1 MAQLATLLS
10 RAQNG
15 LTADLVTVEVHLAPG
30 LPGLNIVG
38 LPEAAVR
45 EAKDRVKAA
54 ITTCGYRFPLQRI
67 TCNLAPADLPK
78 EGSRFDLAIALG
90 ILAASGQIPMQ
101 GLAGLEVLGELSLS
115 GELRPVPG
123 VLPAALRCAQAGR
136 GLLLPQANAAE
147 AALAPG
153 ARVYPAQTLAALC
166 AALHQDELQPAA
178 VAPLATAAAAESD
191 LADVRGQAQARRAL
205 EIAAA
210 GGHSLLLVG
219 PPGAGKSMLAR
230 RLPGILPPLT
240 ADEALEVA
248 AVASIALGGFDVGQW
263 GRRPFRAPHHT
274 ASGVALVGGGG
285 QVRPGEIT
293 LAHCGVLFLDELP
306 EFDRRSLEVLREP
319 LESGRITISR
329 AARQA
334 DFPARFQLVA
344 AMNPCPCG
352 WLGDASDK
360 CRCTPDQV
368 LRYRA
373 RISGP
378 LLDRIDLQLF
388 VPRVEAAQLAGKT
401 AAGETSAEVRAR
413 VMAARAVQHARQN
426 GTNAQLEG
434 AELDRHARPDEPGNQ
449 LLQAALARHLL
460 TARSY
465 HRCLRVARTLADLDG
480 HPQPGAA
487 HIAEA
492 LRYRELDRAPP

>member
-1 MAQLATLLS
+1 MAQLAMLLS

-54 ITTCGYRFPLQRI
+54 ITTCGYRFPVQRI

-90 ILAASGQIPMQ
+90 ILVASEQVPAAPLQ
-101 GLAGLEVLGELSLS
+101 AVEVLGELSLS

-123 VLPAALRCAQAGR
+123 VLPAALKATQAGR
-136 GLLLPQANAAE
+136 ALLVPAACADE
-147 AALAPG
+147 AALAPQ
-153 ARVYPAQTLAALC
+153 ARVLPAQTLAALC
-166 AALHQDELQPAA
+166 AALHEGGPAA
-178 VAPLATAAAAESD
+178 IAASAPKAPAVDEPD
-191 LADVRGQAQARRAL
+191 LSDVRGQPQARRAL

-210 GGHSLLLVG
+210 GEHSLLLVG
-219 PPGAGKSMLAR
+219 SPGAGKSMLAR

-240 ADEALEVA
+240 AEDSLEVA
-248 AVASIALGGFDVGQW
+248 AVASIAHGGFDAADW

-285 QVRPGEIT
+285 QPRPGENT
-293 LAHCGVLFLDELP
+293 LAHRGVLFLDELP
-306 EFDRRSLEVLREP
+306 EYERRSLEVLREP
-319 LESGRITISR
+319 LESGRITVSR

-334 DFPARFQLVA
+334 EFPARFQLVA

-352 WLGDASDK
+352 WLGDPSGK

-368 LRYRA
+368 QRYRG

-388 VPRVEAAQLAGKT
+388 VPRVDAAQLADRT
-401 AAGETSAEVRAR
+401 AAAESSATVRERVISAR
-413 VMAARAVQHARQN
+413 SRQLDRQ
-426 GTNAQLEG
+426 GVPNAQLHGKALE
-434 AELDRHARPDEPGNQ
+434 RHAAPDDAAAA
-449 LLQAALARHLL
+449 LLQTALARHLL

-465 HRCLRVARTLADLDG
+465 HRCLRVARTLADLDNSERT
-480 HPQPGAA
+480 GAQHA
-487 HIAEA
+487 AEA
-492 LRYRELDRAPP
+492 LRYREMDRTPV

>member
-15 LTADLVTVEVHLAPG
+15 LAADAVTVEVHLAPG

-54 ITTCGYRFPLQRI
+54 IVTCGYRFPVQRI

-90 ILAASGQIPMQ
+90 ILAASEQIPLAP
-101 GLAGLEVLGELSLS
+101 LAGLEILGELSLS

-123 VLPAALRCAQAGR
+123 VLPAALKCAQAGR

-147 AALAPG
+147 AALAPA
-153 ARVYPAQTLAALC
+153 ARVYPATTLAALC
-166 AALHQDELQPAA
+166 TALHENDLQP
-178 VAPLATAAAAESD
+178 ATAAAQTVEPADEPD

-205 EIAAA
+205 EVAAA

-240 ADEALEVA
+240 AEESLEAA
-248 AVASIALGGFDVGQW
+248 AVASVALGGFDAAHW

-352 WLGDASDK
+352 WLGDVAGK
-360 CRCTPDQV
+360 CRCSPDQV

-373 RISGP
+373 KVSGP

-388 VPRVEAAQLAGKT
+388 VPRVEASQLASGVH
-401 AAGETSAEVRAR
+401 AAESSAAVRER
-413 VMAARAVQHARQN
+413 VATARAIQYARQRC
-426 GTNAQLEG
+426 TNARLEG
-434 AELDRHARPDEPGNQ
+434 AELECHARPDDAGSQ
-449 LLQAALARHLL
+449 TLQAALARHLL

-465 HRCLRVARTLADLDG
+465 HRCLRVARTLADLEG
-480 HPQPGAA
+480 CAQIGAA
-487 HIAEA
+487 HVAEA
-492 LRYRELDRAPP
+492 LRYRELDRAAT